1 MIVNFGKGPS
11 RVAFKYIVLRQA
23 QALENVTHYVARAT
37 CHRVLSPR
45 PGDGPRYSVPWFQSI
60 SQSIR
65 LHDIDLRGGYISI
78 SARIPYSLWLLV
90 PNEIPA
96 LIQNGSES
104 KTDGGPRL
112 RIMVVTFPYMR
123 VAVNY
128 QEYDQEVTGVVSLA
142 GRIKFGSF
150 SLLQPSTYPPI
161 PGLTQ
166 TSQNATILRHLRC
179 IFQMV
184 LLN

>member
-1 MIVNFGKGPS
+1 M
-11 RVAFKYIVLRQA
+11 
-23 QALENVTHYVARAT
+23 
-37 CHRVLSPR
+37 LSPR

-65 LHDIDLRGGYISI
+65 LHDIDLRRGSRSI
-78 SARIPYSLWLLV
+78 SVHITYSLQYLV
-90 PNEIPA
+90 PNESLA
-96 LIQNGSES
+96 LVRNGSEG

-142 GRIKFGSF
+142 GRIKLGSF
-150 SLLQPSTYPPI
+150 SLMQPWTYPCVPRSH
-161 PGLTQ
+161 PDVAKCYYPETFEMYFPDGAPKLGT
-166 TSQNATILRHLRC
+166 AY
-179 IFQMV
+179 
-184 LLN
+184 